1 MIRFHSKTEHSRIA
15 PRLPQAAAAGNRL
28 AALFQAPLTPFNS
41 PTPLPFRSIA
51 RRRPNPIVGL
61 LSSAANPASSANS
74 AFPNASVQAKKSEGG
89 DFIHSE
95 TRKMTITP
103 LSSTKMLQNSLRF
116 FAIFVDFCAQNGPI
130 PTQNHPSPTIPSK
143 AGLARSGAVRESFSV
158 PPLMSSANPTN
169 SANSASPPLPCS
181 HGPCLPHRAC
191 FCGPVKLCGAPHQQP
206 AATVSLI
213 HRVVLD
219 RFG

>member
-1 MIRFHSKTEHSRIA
+1 MADTAVSTGATPGA
-15 PRLPQAAAAGNRL
+15 PAI
-28 AALFQAPLTPFNS
+28 S
-41 PTPLPFRSIA
+41 PS
-51 RRRPNPIVGL
+51 
-61 LSSAANPASSANS
+61 ASSQTLRRWPPIRA
-74 AFPNASVQAKKSEGG
+74 ASPRQPRSTARGS

-181 HGPCLPHRAC
+181 LGPCLPHRAC